1 MLNVQFQNFG
11 LDPSEYELEEDLKP
25 FVDVKNDVNSFVV
38 LRVNVFNEI
47 EVLGKL
53 KLATMTA
60 DNIKKELKLMKNVC
74 IQKEMDEVHLEKRY
88 NQELMGNYNYVKPVS
103 MSERRKIAEDRAI
116 RKKQEA
122 A

>member
-1 MLNVQFQNFG
+1 M
-11 LDPSEYELEEDLKP
+11 
-25 FVDVKNDVNSFVV
+25 

-53 KLATMTA
+53 KLSAMTPETM
-60 DNIKKELKLMKNVC
+60 KKELKLMKNVC

-116 RKKQEA
+116 RKKQE
-122 A
+122 